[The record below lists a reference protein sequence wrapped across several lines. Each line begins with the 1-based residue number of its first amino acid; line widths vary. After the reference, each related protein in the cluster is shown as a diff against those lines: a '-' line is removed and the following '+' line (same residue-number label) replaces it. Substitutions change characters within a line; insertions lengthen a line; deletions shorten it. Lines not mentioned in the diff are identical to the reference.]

1 MTEFRVTFGLK
12 YGHREH
18 PTFPAAS
25 PRGWLTILARD
36 MDAARMIAHAALGE
50 AWAFLYPV
58 PIDEASWGR
67 LYPLGEIARID
78 ASLSAVA
85 VGVLS

>member
-1 MTEFRVTFGLK
+1 MTEFRVTFGLR
-12 YGHREH
+12 YAHQEH

-36 MDAARMIAHAALGE
+36 KDVARMIAHATLGE
-50 AWAFLYPV
+50 AWAFLYPA
-58 PIDEASWGR
+58 PIDEAGWGR

-78 ASLSAVA
+78 ASLNPTG